1 MLKMITQNKDKFKG
15 KFDIEPQVD
24 DQNNS
29 SEINIKKSNKNK
41 LALQNNFL
49 MTLIR
54 CVTARDEGYDSQM
67 LDTEDLIDLIDSY
80 RKIIYISRV
89 ASKKPQRKLTL
100 SDEEFYKIINK
111 SYDVKK
117 TVLS

>member
-15 KFDIEPQVD
+15 KFDIEPQLE
-24 DQNNS
+24 DQNSS
-29 SEINIKKSNKNK
+29 SEINIKKSTKNK

-100 SDEEFYKIINK
+100 SDE
-111 SYDVKK
+111 
-117 TVLS
+117 